1 MWIDA
6 AIYYCDHFQIVK
18 SVIEILNPD
27 DAAIAS
33 AKLLYSDSKIE
44 GQLAFIKAN
53 LNSLTQGIVRIQ
65 GKGASL
71 ESSLTLL

>member
-1 MWIDA
+1 M
-6 AIYYCDHFQIVK
+6 K

-27 DAAIAS
+27 DAAAIAF
-33 AKLLYSDSKIE
+33 AKLLYFDSEIE

-53 LNSLTQGIVRIQ
+53 FNSLITHIQ
-65 GKGASL
+65 QKGASL